1 MQRALTLFFVCLL
14 SAVAAAQPSTVPQAG
29 SAPVLRHTVNFE
41 AQHGEAFTVFL
52 DGNEINR
59 MPQGYV
65 TINDL
70 ASKTHEVVVVL
81 RRPASK
87 AAVLHLRP
95 AEARIKVSVTYNQ
108 ASDCLVLYTPSANLA
123 DVPARAVAGSMVD
136 QGSVSASQ
144 PAAGAPAVDLP
155 PVRPATDDDVTVMA
169 TNMQR
174 QPFDSD
180 RLALGKVYVAS
191 ASFTAAQ
198 IARLVEV
205 LNFSDSQVA
214 LLKYAYPYCSDRA
227 NYAAAIEVLPLNAD
241 RKKVLDYIAVQ
252 R

>member
-1 MQRALTLFFVCLL
+1 MQRALTLIFVCLL
-14 SAVAAAQPSTVPQAG
+14 SVVAAAQPSTVPQAG
-29 SAPVLRHTVNFE
+29 SAPVQRHTVSFE

-65 TINDL
+65 TINDI

-81 RRPASK
+81 RRPVSK

-95 AEARIKVSVTYNQ
+95 AEARIKVSVTYSQ
-108 ASDCLVLYTPSANLA
+108 VSDCLVLYTPSANLA
-123 DVPARAVAGSMVD
+123 DPQALAAAGPSAA
-136 QGSVSASQ
+136 QGNASAAQ
-144 PAAGAPAVDLP
+144 PAAGTPAVELP
-155 PVRPATDDDVTVMA
+155 PMRSATDDDVTVMTA
-169 TNMQR
+169 NMQR

-198 IARLVEV
+198 IARLVQM
-205 LNFSDSQVA
+205 LDFSESQVA
-214 LLKYAYPYCSDRA
+214 LLKYAYPYCSDRD
-227 NYAAAIEVLPLNAD
+227 NYATAVEVLPLSSD